1 MIAKAS
7 SFKATGNLHFTARP
21 PELDL
26 AVAAYK
32 SALDHL
38 PPCKKKP
45 PIAATSPATGI
56 AEVTE
61 EEASAIEK
69 EADENGVVDTE
80 KQEREEVED
89 EVREC
94 TKACWG
100 NLAACYISMVS

>member
-1 MIAKAS
+1 M
-7 SFKATGNLHFTARP
+7 HFTARP
-21 PELDL
+21 PNLDL
-26 AVAAYK
+26 AIAAYK
-32 SALDHL
+32 QALEYL

-45 PIAATSPATGI
+45 PITANTPTTGI

-61 EEASAIEK
+61 EEATAIEQ
-69 EADENGVVDTE
+69 EADQGGVVDVE

-89 EVREC
+89 EVRQC